1 MSERIVIVSLTGA
14 SGAGY
19 GLELLKGL
27 DSCRED
33 GILVTA
39 IYNDTALG
47 IMERETG
54 AGIDDL
60 HKLCDDLVHTSRMDH
75 RYASGSNH
83 FDSMV
88 ICPCSTSTAA
98 KVHAGISDNL
108 TTRCASVALKERREL
123 ILVVRETPLSTPV
136 LRALYELSSWGVIIM
151 PASPPLYDLGKVTMQ
166 EVQRSFAGRVMDL
179 LDLKNTYT
187 IRYDPRTW

>member
-1 MSERIVIVSLTGA
+1 MSERVVIVSLTGA

-33 GILVTA
+33 GILTTV
-39 IYNDTALG
+39 IYNDTALS

-60 HKLCDDLVHTSRMDH
+60 KKLCDDLVHTDRMDH
-75 RYASGSNH
+75 RYASGSNP
-83 FDSMV
+83 FDSMA

-108 TTRCASVALKERREL
+108 TTRCASVALKERRKL
-123 ILVVRETPLSTPV
+123 VLVVRETPLSTPV
-136 LRALYELSSWGVIIM
+136 LRALYELSSWGVIVM
-151 PASPPLYDLGKVTMQ
+151 PASPPFYNLGHVTVQ

-179 LDLKNTYT
+179 LDLEYPHTA
-187 IRYDPRTW
+187 RYDPGTW